1 MSLEIG
7 DFVDNDDLQLNN
19 ANGAGGPDASGSGDG
34 DGDAASPDA
43 PQLGRRRSQTLPTT
57 LPSSGSGENNTE
69 LEKAPQN
76 KERRAKSD
84 GKAKPALMRGT
95 SVKNIGKMARFI
107 GGVANGG
114 TGTGSGSAVR
124 RRGSVGADTYRWVRD
139 RGY

>member
-7 DFVDNDDLQLNN
+7 DFLDNDDLHLNRAN
-19 ANGAGGPDASGSGDG
+19 EVNGADATGSGAGDG
-34 DGDAASPDA
+34 DGDGDVPPAEGT
-43 PQLGRRRSQTLPTT
+43 PQLNRRRSQTLPTT
-57 LPSSGSGENNTE
+57 LPSSGDDAMNTE
-69 LEKAPQN
+69 LEDPPQN

-107 GGVANGG
+107 GGVAG
-114 TGTGSGSAVR
+114 TGGGSAVR

-139 RGY
+139 